1 MNIAKKNFVMLS
13 QGKKARLFILTAG
26 DLKLVMTNYGASMAA
41 LYVPASQRPREDVL
55 LGYGTLSGYVEDRCF
70 LGSTL
75 GRYANRIANGSFTLR
90 DRTYTLD
97 KNDGNHT
104 LHGGRRNFSSR
115 IWKADAYEEK
125 DGVFVRF
132 ELASPDGD
140 GGFPGKLKAVVS
152 YGLSKSNE
160 LIVDYSAELDQP
172 CPLSLSNHACFNLS
186 GEGGGD
192 ILSHEALFYASR
204 YVPVDHEGIPAGEL
218 AGVEGGPF
226 ELRTRMSI
234 KDAMARSPETQGGYD
249 HCFAVDG
256 EAGKLRPFA
265 EISDPLS
272 RRKMRLFSTH
282 PGFQFY
288 TGNSITALAGK
299 PGSRYGKHSGLCLE
313 PQFFPDTPNQ
323 DAFPSCIFS
332 PERKFHE
339 RSLYSFDW

>member
-1 MNIAKKNFVMLS
+1 MNIAKKNFGMLS
-13 QGKKARLFILTAG
+13 GGKKARLFILKAG
-26 DLKLVMTNYGASMAA
+26 ELKLVMTNYGASLVA
-41 LYVPASQRPREDVL
+41 LYVPASRQPSEDVV
-55 LGYGTLSGYVEDRCF
+55 LGYGTLAGYASDRF
-70 LGSTL
+70 FFGSTA
-75 GRYANRIANGSFTLR
+75 GRYANRIANGTFTLN

-104 LHGGRRNFSSR
+104 LHGGRRGLSYR
-115 IWKADAYEEK
+115 LWKADGYEEK

-132 ELASPDGD
+132 EISSPDGD

-160 LIVDYSAELDQP
+160 LIVDYSAEVDKP
-172 CPLSLSNHACFNLS
+172 CPVSLTNHAYFNLS
-186 GEGGGD
+186 GEGRGD
-192 ILSHEALFYASR
+192 ILSHEAQLYASR
-204 YVPVDHEGIPAGEL
+204 YVAIGPERIPDGTL
-218 AGVEGGPF
+218 AKVEGGPF
-226 ELRTRMSI
+226 DLRTRMVI
-234 KDAMARSPETQGGYD
+234 KDAMARSPGTREGFD
-249 HCFAVDG
+249 HCFVADG

-265 EISDPLS
+265 EIFDPLS

-288 TGNSITALAGK
+288 TGNAITPLAGK
-299 PGSRYGKHSGLCLE
+299 PGSFYEKHSGLCLE

-323 DAFPSCIFS
+323 AAFPPCIFS